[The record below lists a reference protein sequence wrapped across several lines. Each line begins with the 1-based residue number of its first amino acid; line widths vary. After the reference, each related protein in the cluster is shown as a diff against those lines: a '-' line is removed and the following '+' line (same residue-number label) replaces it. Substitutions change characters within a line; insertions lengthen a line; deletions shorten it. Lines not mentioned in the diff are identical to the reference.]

1 MIYKHYRK
9 DYTITKGVISMCQI
23 PYEPGTRIREMRKKR
38 GYTREKLAEY
48 ADISV
53 QFLADIERGQKSMT
67 LKTLR
72 NIAAALNITTDY
84 IVNGSEPF
92 TENAELNLMLAS
104 LSPYKRR
111 QAEKL
116 LAVFIETLNN
126 PENDK

>member
-1 MIYKHYRK
+1 
-9 DYTITKGVISMCQI
+9 MCQI

>member
-1 MIYKHYRK
+1 
-9 DYTITKGVISMCQI
+9 MCQV
-23 PYEPGTRIREMRKKR
+23 PDEPGARILEMRKKR

-67 LKTLR
+67 IRTLR
-72 NIAAALNITTDY
+72 NIAAALNVTTDY
-84 IVNGSEPF
+84 IVNGSGPF
-92 TENAELNLMLAS
+92 SENAELNLMLAS
-104 LSPYKRR
+104 LTPYKRQ

-126 PENDK
+126 EKNNDK

>member
-1 MIYKHYRK
+1 
-9 DYTITKGVISMCQI
+9 MCQI
-23 PYEPGTRIREMRKKR
+23 PDEPGARILEMRKKR

-53 QFLADIERGQKSMT
+53 QFLADIERGRKSM
-67 LKTLR
+67 KIDILR
-72 NIAAALNITTDY
+72 RIAAALNVTTDY

-92 TENAELNLMLAS
+92 SENAELNLMLAS
-104 LSPYKRR
+104 LTPYKRR

>member
-1 MIYKHYRK
+1 
-9 DYTITKGVISMCQI
+9 MCQI
-23 PYEPGTRIREMRKKR
+23 PNEPGARILEMRKKR

-67 LKTLR
+67 IKTLR

-92 TENAELNLMLAS
+92 SENAELNRMLAT
-104 LSPYKRR
+104 LSPYKRQ

-116 LAVFIETLNN
+116 LAVFIETMN
-126 PENDK
+126 NDK